1 MKPNTVLVKTGKG
14 QDEIAT
20 RQNRLPARVR
30 TMLITVDG
38 RRSVQELAASSV
50 FGEAGAHECLATL
63 LDNGYVAEV
72 VGVSAAPITMP
83 PASAAS
89 EGEAKDVRGIKQG
102 VVNATPY
109 AQQVAGD
116 IAVARRYVAQSVYE
130 IFGPDVDMFA
140 LSIESA
146 KTSQELLQQM
156 DRMRTALV
164 ASVGEKRVEELW
176 AKTHLLLA

>member
-20 RQNRLPARVR
+20 RQNRLPSRVR

-50 FGEAGAHECLATL
+50 FGEAGAHECLVTL

-72 VGVSAAPITMP
+72 VAVSTAPIPVP
-83 PASAAS
+83 PASPALAD
-89 EGEAKDVRGIKQG
+89 EAKDVRGIKQG

-109 AQQVAGD
+109 TQQVAGD
-116 IAVARRYVAQSVYE
+116 IAVARRYVAQAVYE